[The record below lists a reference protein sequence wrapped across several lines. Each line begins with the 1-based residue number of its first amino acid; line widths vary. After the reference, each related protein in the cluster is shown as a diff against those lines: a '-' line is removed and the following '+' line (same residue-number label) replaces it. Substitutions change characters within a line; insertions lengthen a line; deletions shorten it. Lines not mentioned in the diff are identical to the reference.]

1 MRMTIVEWSGYVFFV
16 IGLVALCASVYYHP
30 SEANH
35 AFRWSTIV
43 LLLSAVLMALSKIC
57 EVLVEI
63 RDK

>member
-1 MRMTIVEWSGYVFFV
+1 MRMTIVEWSGYVSFV
-16 IGLVALCASVYYHP
+16 IGLVALCASVYYQP

-35 AFRWSTIV
+35 FRWSAIV